1 MHVSSWVTIL
11 IHVKLLQNIKCNKIK
26 YKRCIISKSK
36 KDSIIQKNY
45 CKIVLS

>member
-26 YKRCIISKSK
+26 YTCCIICKSK
-36 KDSIIQKNY
+36 KHLIIQDNY
-45 CKIVLS
+45 CKIVLL